1 MISKT
6 GRGIVDQCPDISFEV
21 YPMKISAFKG
31 SGKLIEETG
40 RVFSAFKVPVIPV
53 DMIFLLVMIVFCN
66 FHILTGSSCRTLI
79 FNFDK
84 VAQGEVYRVMTH
96 PFVHLSWYHFLLDA
110 GAFIL
115 LYTGLNEKRGSRKLL
130 TVGICGSSG
139 LLAPLIFAP
148 DIYTQGLC
156 GLSGIAHGLMAYS
169 GLEMMQDRRTVK
181 TGIACLT
188 IVVAK
193 SIYEAVTGTV
203 FFSFLLFGLCG
214 IPIAVCHL
222 GGVLGGIISFVIF
235 QHGGKPGVERSFSS
249 LLHKAVSDPANQL

>member
-1 MISKT
+1 MKRSFLIGSKRSLKES
-6 GRGIVDQCPDISFEV
+6 GRLFFKAKMPGIPF
-21 YPMKISAFKG
+21 
-31 SGKLIEETG
+31 
-40 RVFSAFKVPVIPV
+40 
-53 DMIFLLVMIVFCN
+53 DMIFLLGMIGFCN
-66 FHILTGSSCRTLI
+66 VHVLTGSSCQALV

-84 VAQGEVYRVMTH
+84 VAKGDVYRLLTH

-110 GAFIL
+110 GAFLL
-115 LYTGLNEKRGSRKLL
+115 LYTGLNEKRASRKLM

-139 LLAPLIFAP
+139 LLAPLLFAP

-169 GLEMMQDRRTVK
+169 GLEMMQDRTTVQ

-193 SIYEAVTGTV
+193 SIYEAATGTV

-222 GGVLGGIISFVIF
+222 GGVLGGVISFLIF
-235 QHGGKPGVERSFSS
+235 DFRRRQYASHSFPND
-249 LLHKAVSDPANQL
+249 LNRVKYGR